1 MQEWEKAKSKK
12 ARKELTDRIILF
24 LTEQTAQ
31 AKKMTAQEAQREKRR
46 EDARMKRLLAVP
58 IEPGDEVRMMGT
70 RQKGKVLSVKGS
82 RFQVQFGNMISTL
95 ERDNIIKTDLEKERT
110 QKKEAPP
117 AAKKKQK

>member
-1 MQEWEKAKSKK
+1 
-12 ARKELTDRIILF
+12 
-24 LTEQTAQ
+24 
-31 AKKMTAQEAQREKRR
+31 
-46 EDARMKRLLAVP
+46 MKHLLAVP

-95 ERDNIIKTDLEKERT
+95 ERDKIIKTDLEKERT

-117 AAKKKQK
+117 ASKKKQK